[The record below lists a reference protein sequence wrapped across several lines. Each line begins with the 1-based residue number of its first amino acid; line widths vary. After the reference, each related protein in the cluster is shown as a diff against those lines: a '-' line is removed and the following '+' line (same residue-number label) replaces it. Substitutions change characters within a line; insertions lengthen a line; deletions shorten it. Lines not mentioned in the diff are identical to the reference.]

1 MATASREVSEKDCLI
16 DGTIVDI
23 SVPFCYTIG
32 EVGPTTG
39 NILRTVED
47 CENEVRA
54 EIDQG
59 VVNGMSMC
67 MTSEVSEI

>member
-1 MATASREVSEKDCLI
+1 MAIAKREIENGLCLRNG
-16 DGTIVDI
+16 DIVDV

-39 NILRTVED
+39 NILRTLED

-59 VVNGMSMC
+59 VVNGASMC

>member
-1 MATASREVSEKDCLI
+1 MAKQTKDISDKDCLQ

-23 SVPFCYTIG
+23 SVPFSYTIG
-32 EVGPTTG
+32 EEGPTTG

-54 EIDQG
+54 ELDQG
-59 VVNGMSMC
+59 VVNGVSVC
-67 MTSEVSEI
+67 MTSEVSGE

>member
-1 MATASREVSEKDCLI
+1 MSKEELK

-32 EVGPTTG
+32 EEGPTTG
-39 NILRTVED
+39 KILRTIED

-54 EIDQG
+54 ELDQG
-59 VVNGMSMC
+59 VVDGVSVC
-67 MTSEVSEI
+67 MTSEISGD